1 MKFLAA
7 VWSLGLA
14 LSLAAAAH
22 AAPTDDIADA
32 LVAAGTKPGI
42 TVDSLPADFA
52 RLTKFTRHEANGM
65 VIFADGGPTD
75 GFVRHAQ
82 ARFDTSAAP
91 RGGPGMP
98 LFSVALELASQPDF
112 TFEGLSSA
120 LEQRLGTPTTS
131 SNQAGATFRT
141 WLLKQPDGRSFTIA
155 QAQGSDNGDPV
166 TIVHLIQKR

>member
-1 MKFLAA
+1 MKFVAA
-7 VWSLGLA
+7 A
-14 LSLAAAAH
+14 LSLGFALSVGAAAL

-32 LVAAGTKPGI
+32 LVAAGAKPI
-42 TVDSLPADFA
+42 TADSLPNDFA
-52 RLTKFTRHEANGM
+52 RLAKFTRHEANGM
-65 VIFADGGPTD
+65 IIFADGGPTD

-82 ARFDTSAAP
+82 AQYDTSAVP
-91 RGGPGMP
+91 RGGPNMP
-98 LFSVALELASQPDF
+98 LFSVAFELASQPDF

-131 SNQAGATFRT
+131 SNQVGATFRT

-155 QAQGSDNGDPV
+155 RAQGSDNGDPV

>member
-7 VWSLGLA
+7 VWSLALA
-14 LSLAAAAH
+14 LSFTTAVF

-32 LVAAGTKPGI
+32 LVAAGTKPQI

-82 ARFDTSAAP
+82 ARYATSAVP
-91 RGGPGMP
+91 HGGPNAP

-141 WLLKQPDGRSFTIA
+141 WLLKHPDGRSFTIA

>member
-1 MKFLAA
+1 MRFLA

-14 LSLAAAAH
+14 LSLAGLVA

-32 LVAAGTKPGI
+32 LVAAGSKPQI
-42 TVDSLPADFA
+42 TADSLPGDFA

-75 GFVRHAQ
+75 GYVRHAQ
-82 ARFDTSAAP
+82 AQYDTSIVP
-91 RGGPGMP
+91 RTGPNAP
-98 LFSVALELASQPDF
+98 LFSVAFELAEQPDF
-112 TFEGLSSA
+112 TFEGLSAA

-131 SNQAGATFRT
+131 SNQTGATFRT
-141 WLLKQPDGRSFTIA
+141 WLLKNPEGRSFTIA

-166 TIVHLIQKR
+166 IIVHLIQKR

>member
-1 MKFLAA
+1 MRFLAA
-7 VWSLGLA
+7 LSLGIA
-14 LSLAAAAH
+14 LSVTAAAY

-32 LVAAGTKPGI
+32 LVAAGTKPRI
-42 TVDSLPADFA
+42 TADSLPADFA
-52 RLTKFTRHEANGM
+52 RLTKFPPHEANGM

-82 ARFDTSAAP
+82 AQYDTSAIP
-91 RGGPGMP
+91 RGGPNMT
-98 LFSVALELASQPDF
+98 LFSVAFELARKPDF

-120 LEQRLGTPTTS
+120 LEERLGKPTTS

-141 WLLKQPDGRSFTIA
+141 WLLKQPDGRSVTIA

>member
-1 MKFLAA
+1 MKFRAA
-7 VWSLGLA
+7 VWSFAVA
-14 LSLAAAAH
+14 LSLAGFAA

-32 LVAAGTKPGI
+32 LVAAGSKAQI
-42 TVDSLPADFA
+42 TADSLPADFA

-65 VIFADGGPTD
+65 IIFADGGPTD

-82 ARFDTSAAP
+82 AQYDTSAIP

-98 LFSVALELASQPDF
+98 LFSVAFELANQPDF
-112 TFEGLSSA
+112 TFEGLSA
-120 LEQRLGTPTTS
+120 AMEQRLGTPTTS
-131 SNQAGATFRT
+131 SNQIGATFRT

>member
-1 MKFLAA
+1 MRFLA

-14 LSLAAAAH
+14 LSLAGLAA

-32 LVAAGTKPGI
+32 LVAAGSKPQI
-42 TVDSLPADFA
+42 TADSLPGDFA

-82 ARFDTSAAP
+82 AEFDTSAIP
-91 RGGPGMP
+91 RTGPNAP
-98 LFSVALELASQPDF
+98 LFSVALELANQPDF
-112 TFEGLSSA
+112 TFEGLSAA

-131 SNQAGATFRT
+131 SNQTGATFRT
-141 WLLKQPDGRSFTIA
+141 WLLKHPDGRSFTIA